1 MGQSGTTRGGG
12 GSSDRHGGWRWTVY
26 GSVAGLAAVLA
37 TEAGSVFVGKNLHA
51 VIPARVYRCA
61 QCTGHGLEKI
71 VRAYGIAT
79 VVNLRGCAV
88 SLPWYQEESRATHR
102 LNVCQEDIA
111 LSAARLPS
119 VHEIRRLIQ
128 VLDRAEYPILLHCRH
143 GADRTGLASALVLLL
158 QTRTPLHEARRQL
171 GLRYGHIAIDR
182 PAYLD
187 RFVDHYE
194 EWLCATSRQHSAAA
208 LRDWIATDSFP
219 GECRCTFEAL
229 EAPRELKVGEVPRI
243 RVRVRNT
250 GLKSWHFT
258 PANTAGYHLVFLVKD
273 EEQRWLDSGRAGLL
287 DADVGPGQNIDV
299 TLAVPA
305 FKRAGK
311 YRLMVDM
318 LDEQQC
324 WFYQVGT
331 EPMEL
336 ELDVYEQS
344 ANSTARK
351 MGTKTAPSECQ

>member
-1 MGQSGTTRGGG
+1 MRQPDTSQGENG
-12 GSSDRHGGWRWTVY
+12 GSERRGGWRWTLY
-26 GSVAGLAAVLA
+26 GSLAGLAAVLVS
-37 TEAGSVFVGKNLHA
+37 EAGSVFVGRNLHA
-51 VIPARVYRCA
+51 VIPGRVYRCA
-61 QCTGHGLEKI
+61 QCTGQGLEKI
-71 VRAYGIAT
+71 VHAYGIAT
-79 VVNLRGCAV
+79 VVNLRGCAMPF
-88 SLPWYQEESRATHR
+88 PWYQEESRATHR

-128 VLDRAEYPILLHCRH
+128 VLDRTEYPILLHCRH

-158 QTRTPLHEARRQL
+158 QTQTPLHKARRQL
-171 GLRYGHIAIDR
+171 GLRYGHIAVDR

-187 RFVDHYE
+187 RFLDHYE
-194 EWLCATSRQHSAAA
+194 EWLSATSRRHTPAA
-208 LRDWIATDSFP
+208 LRDWITTDSFP

-229 EAPRELKVGEVPRI
+229 DASRELEVGDVPRI

-250 GLKSWHFT
+250 GLESWRFT

-287 DADVGPGQNIDV
+287 DAAVGPGQSIDV

-305 FKRAGK
+305 FKRAGH

-336 ELDVYEQS
+336 ELDVHEKS
-344 ANSTARK
+344 ANSTARR
-351 MGTKTAPSECQ
+351 MGSETDRDECQ